1 MSILSSTN
9 SGLEQIPISI
19 EGALKMGWK
28 INKIEDPSAAN
39 WKIYELIR
47 NDVSA
52 ELRFWYEPKNELKW
66 CRMTLYFFAD
76 EQGFYISKRSSR
88 FRNIENLKQLHD
100 SLQFLKLAD
109 KCKKDMKELYSS
121 TIGKLKDPQAEFYNN
136 Y

>member
-1 MSILSSTN
+1 MSILKSTN

-28 INKIEDPSAAN
+28 IDKIEDPWNAV
-39 WKIYELIR
+39 WKIYELRR

-52 ELRFWYEPKNELKW
+52 KLRFWYEPKDELKW
-66 CRMTLYFFAD
+66 CRLALYFFAD
-76 EQGFYISKRSSR
+76 EEEFYISKGSSR
-88 FRNIENLKQLHD
+88 FREIENLKQLHD
-100 SLQFLKLAD
+100 SLQFLKFAD

-121 TIGKLKDPQAEFYNN
+121 TIGNLKDPQKEY

>member
-1 MSILSSTN
+1 MSILSTTN

-28 INKIEDPSAAN
+28 INKIEDPWIAD

-47 NDVSA
+47 SDVSA
-52 ELRFWYEPKNELKW
+52 ELRFWYEPKDELKW
-66 CRMTLYFFAD
+66 CRLTLYFFAD
-76 EQGFYISKRSSR
+76 EQGFYISKGSSR
-88 FRNIENLKQLHD
+88 FRIIENLKQLHD

-121 TIGKLKDPQAEFYNN
+121 TIGNLKDPQAEFYNK

>member
-1 MSILSSTN
+1 MSILSTTN

-28 INKIEDPSAAN
+28 IIKIEDPWNSD

-47 NDVSA
+47 SDVSA

-66 CRMTLYFFAD
+66 CRLSLYFFAD
-76 EQGFYISKRSSR
+76 EEEFHITKWSSR
-88 FRNIENLKQLHD
+88 FRSIENLKQLSD
-100 SLQFLKLAD
+100 SLQFLKMAD

-121 TIGKLKDPQAEFYNN
+121 TIGNLKDPQAEFYNK

>member
-1 MSILSSTN
+1 MSILSTTN

-19 EGALKMGWK
+19 DGALKMGWK
-28 INKIEDPSAAN
+28 INKIEDPWNAD

-47 NDVSA
+47 SDVSA

-66 CRMTLYFFAD
+66 CRLSLYFFAD
-76 EQGFYISKRSSR
+76 EEEFHITKWSSR
-88 FRNIENLKQLHD
+88 FRSIENLKQLSD
-100 SLQFLKLAD
+100 SLQFLKMAD

-121 TIGKLKDPQAEFYNN
+121 TIGNLKDPQAEFYNK